1 MHYICH
7 KTTAPDYVED
17 TEHPDEE
24 SHLLGTAQKR
34 RSSAIV
40 LEQKVEPSTEANRWL
55 SVTMMGIP
63 QFDTPKDQKRQSSV
77 LREIAKELLEDEGL
91 DD

>member
-40 LEQKVEPSTEANRWL
+40 LEQKVEPSTEANR
-55 SVTMMGIP
+55 
-63 QFDTPKDQKRQSSV
+63 
-77 LREIAKELLEDEGL
+77 
-91 DD
+91 

>member
-1 MHYICH
+1 
-7 KTTAPDYVED
+7 
-17 TEHPDEE
+17 
-24 SHLLGTAQKR
+24 
-34 RSSAIV
+34 
-40 LEQKVEPSTEANRWL
+40 
-55 SVTMMGIP
+55 MMGIP